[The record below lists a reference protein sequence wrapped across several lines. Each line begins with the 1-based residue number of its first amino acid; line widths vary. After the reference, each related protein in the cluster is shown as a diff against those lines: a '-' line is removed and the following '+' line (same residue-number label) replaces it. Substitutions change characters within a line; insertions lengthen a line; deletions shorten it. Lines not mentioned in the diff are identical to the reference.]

1 MTQESGGTVGN
12 SDFDDLMLPIDIEH
26 TDPNSAVVYRMLYEH
41 SQAALAYTQT
51 LYDLSRRLV
60 GAHHLAEV
68 LDILCDGVK
77 TAISADA
84 VFVVLVDVYRTL
96 AHEIWAD
103 MAHQPWLVNLQD
115 RESSRYLMDGLV
127 QRALQTGTPVLST
140 KNEND
145 LRESPH
151 QRILRKRLFGLCSV
165 AVTPMYFQQRV
176 VGAVVVV
183 NQYPK
188 RDFNSF
194 DIELISTFAGQ
205 ASLGVE
211 NARLQAEMA
220 ARSVQVAQQAEDLA
234 RSNTDLERFAY
245 VVSHDLQEPLRSVTG
260 YMELFLRRY
269 GKDLPD
275 EGTFFLDYA
284 LDGAERM
291 RQLINDLL
299 TYSRVGTR
307 GRPPIRVSSE
317 IAFLAACERLA
328 KLIEE
333 SGAQI
338 TSALLPELFGDEAQ
352 IEQLFQNVLSNAL
365 KFRNVA
371 PLHIHIGVARQ
382 DSLWRFAVQDNG
394 IGIDT
399 AQAERIFQVFQRLH
413 TREEYPGNGIG
424 LAICK
429 RIVERH
435 GGRIWFES
443 TPGHGSTFYFTLPG
457 INS

>member
-1 MTQESGGTVGN
+1 MTQESDGMGAG
-12 SDFDDLMLPIDIEH
+12 SDFDDLMLPIDIEN

-60 GAHHLAEV
+60 GAHHLADV

-77 TAISADA
+77 AAISADA
-84 VFVVLVDVYRTL
+84 VFVVLVDAYRNL
-96 AHEIWAD
+96 AHELWAD
-103 MAHQPWLVNLQD
+103 AAHQPWLINLHEQD
-115 RESSRYLMDGLV
+115 SARYLMDGLV
-127 QRALQTGTPVLST
+127 QRALHTGSPVLST
-140 KNEND
+140 KNAID

-151 QRILRKRLFGLCSV
+151 QRILRKRLFGLCAV

-183 NQYPK
+183 NQYPH

-194 DIELISTFAGQ
+194 DVELISTFAGQ

-220 ARSVQVAQQAEDLA
+220 ARSVQVAQQAEELA
-234 RSNTDLERFAY
+234 RSNADLERFAY
-245 VVSHDLQEPLRSVTG
+245 VVSHDLQEPLRSVSG
-260 YMELFLRRY
+260 YLELFMRRY
-269 GKDLPD
+269 GAELPD
-275 EGTFFLDYA
+275 EGEFFLHYA
-284 LDGAERM
+284 LDGADRM

-307 GRPPIRVSSE
+307 GRPPTRVSSE

-328 KLIEE
+328 KLIED

-338 TSALLPELFGDEAQ
+338 TSDLLPELFGDESQ
-352 IEQLFQNVLSNAL
+352 IEQLFQNMLSNAL
-365 KFRNVA
+365 KFRSIA

-382 DSLWRFAVQDNG
+382 DSLWRFAIRDNG

-399 AQAERIFQVFQRLH
+399 AQSERIFQVFQRLH

-443 TPGHGSTFYFTLPG
+443 TPGQGSTFYFTLPG